1 MRCLNLKGRS
11 MTEQSTHQVDDYLL
25 NEHAPP
31 EIGSVEH
38 AMWLA
43 HWHMAW
49 ENPDQ
54 LDKLAELYHPDIEWE
69 IPGRRV
75 YVKGNIPRIIDN
87 YRAIHESVEL
97 LGAHNNDRYGTADRV
112 FDDSEA
118 SMRLISSHGFPNHPV
133 AVGSLVDM
141 RIIHSF
147 HIKDGLIIREISY
160 ELWRAPLQR

>member
-1 MRCLNLKGRS
+1 

-43 HWHMAW
+43 HWHMAC